1 MQKVLAKESVKLL
14 KLGVIGLLLVIV
26 LVLAGEQLSGIE
38 ALILGITPYVL
49 YQAYCA
55 IHRTKRR
62 KKK

>member
-1 MQKVLAKESVKLL
+1 MQKVLAKESVKLV
-14 KLGVIGLLLVIV
+14 KLGVIGWLLV

-38 ALILGITPYVL
+38 AVTLGIIPCVL

-55 IHRTKRR
+55 FHWTKRR